1 MSDESSHL
9 LPLSKILVSI
19 DGSENATRAAKAA
32 ISIAKQFQSELLIL
46 NVVAEMVPPV
56 FSPIGVN
63 VPAVDYSNY
72 LELAENDAKKLVND
86 AVADAKNESVNARGI
101 VLRTVTSVA
110 ETILEEASNEKINL
124 LIVGTRGLG
133 GFKKL
138 LLGSVSNAIIAHAH
152 CSVLVVR

>member
-1 MSDESSHL
+1 MSNESSQL
-9 LPLSKILVSI
+9 LPLNKILVSI
-19 DGSENATRAAKAA
+19 DGSDNATRAMEAA
-32 ISIAKQFQSELLIL
+32 IIIAKKFQSELIVL

-72 LELAENDAKKLVND
+72 LERAESDAKKLVND
-86 AVADAKNESVNARGI
+86 SVAGAKNESVNARGI

-110 ETILEEASNEKINL
+110 ETILEGASKENVNL

-138 LLGSVSNAIIAHAH
+138 LLGSVSNAIVAHAH

>member
-1 MSDESSHL
+1 MSSKLQL

-19 DGSENATRAAKAA
+19 DGSENASRAAKAA
-32 ISIAKQFQSELLIL
+32 ISIAKQFESELLIL

-63 VPAVDYSNY
+63 VPTIDYSNY
-72 LELAENDAKKLVND
+72 LERAENDAKKLVND
-86 AVADAKNESVNARGI
+86 AVARAKDESVNARGV

-110 ETILEEASNEKINL
+110 ETILEESSKENVNL

-138 LLGSVSNAIIAHAH
+138 LLGSISSAVVAHAH
-152 CSVLVVR
+152 CAVLVIR

>member
-1 MSDESSHL
+1 MSTKSSPL
-9 LPLSKILVSI
+9 MPLSKILVSI
-19 DGSENATRAAKAA
+19 DGSENATRAMKAA
-32 ISIAKQFQSELLIL
+32 LSIAKQFQSELLIL

-86 AVADAKNESVNARGI
+86 AEAVAKNESINAKGV

-110 ETILEEASNEKINL
+110 ETILEEASKENVNL

-138 LLGSVSNAIIAHAH
+138 LLGSVSNAVIAHAH

>member
-1 MSDESSHL
+1 MSTKSSHL
-9 LPLSKILVSI
+9 MPLSKILVSI
-19 DGSENATRAAKAA
+19 DGSENATRAMKAA
-32 ISIAKQFQSELLIL
+32 LSIAKQFQSELLIL

-86 AVADAKNESVNARGI
+86 AEAVAKNESVNARGV

-110 ETILEEASNEKINL
+110 ETILEEASNENVNL
-124 LIVGTRGLG
+124 LVVGTRGLG

-138 LLGSVSNAIIAHAH
+138 LLGSVSNAVISHAH
-152 CSVLVVR
+152 CSVLIVR

>member
-1 MSDESSHL
+1 MSSESLQL
-9 LPLSKILVSI
+9 LTLKKILVSI
-19 DGSENATRAAKAA
+19 DGSENATRAMKAA
-32 ISIAKQFQSELLIL
+32 ISIAKKFQSDLLIL

-72 LELAENDAKKLVND
+72 LERAENDAKKLVND
-86 AVADAKNESVNARGI
+86 AVAGAKNESVNANGI
-101 VLRTVTSVA
+101 VLRTVTSIA
-110 ETILEEASNEKINL
+110 ETILEEASKENVNL
-124 LIVGTRGLG
+124 LVVGTRGLG

-138 LLGSVSNAIIAHAH
+138 LLGSVSNAVVAHAD

>member
-1 MSDESSHL
+1 MSSESSQF

-19 DGSENATRAAKAA
+19 DGSENASRAMKAA
-32 ISIAKQFQSELLIL
+32 VSIAKQFQSELLVL

-72 LELAENDAKKLVND
+72 LERAENDAKKLVND
-86 AVADAKNESVNARGI
+86 AVAAAKNESVNARGV

-110 ETILEEASNEKINL
+110 ETILEEAAKENVNL
-124 LIVGTRGLG
+124 LVVGTRGLG

>member
-1 MSDESSHL
+1 M
-9 LPLSKILVSI
+9 PLSKILVSI
-19 DGSENATRAAKAA
+19 DGSENATRAMKAA
-32 ISIAKQFQSELLIL
+32 LSIAKQFQSELLIL

-86 AVADAKNESVNARGI
+86 AEAVAKNESVNARGV

-110 ETILEEASNEKINL
+110 ETILEEASNENVNL
-124 LIVGTRGLG
+124 LVVGTRGLG

-138 LLGSVSNAIIAHAH
+138 LLGSVSNAVISHAH
-152 CSVLVVR
+152 CSVLIVR